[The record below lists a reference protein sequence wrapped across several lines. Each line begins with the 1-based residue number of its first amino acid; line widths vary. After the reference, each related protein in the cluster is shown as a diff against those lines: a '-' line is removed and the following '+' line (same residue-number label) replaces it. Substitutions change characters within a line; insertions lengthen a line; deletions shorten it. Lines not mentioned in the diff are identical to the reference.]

1 MIFFITLGQYVP
13 ELNATQGTNY
23 FDQEFKMLR
32 VLVRGSDPV
41 EIRTAPVLF
50 LSFELPA
57 MTEDEFFGDNLVQNL
72 ATFLKVPQN
81 MIRIT
86 NIIREDGG
94 ARRRKRSSGLKVEVE
109 IKKPPVQQT
118 TNTTNGEPES
128 MHIYLASYKKKI
140 HSTFKCFL
148 YPRR

>member
-13 ELNATQGTNY
+13 ELNATHGTNY
-23 FDQEFKMLR
+23 FDQDFKMLR
-32 VLVRGSDPV
+32 VLVRGYDPV
-41 EIRTAPVLF
+41 EIRTAPVIF
-50 LSFELPA
+50 LSFELPT
-57 MTEDEFFGDNLVQNL
+57 MTEDEFFGDNLVRNL
-72 ATFLKVPQN
+72 AAFLNVPQN

-118 TNTTNGEPES
+118 TNTTNGEPDPI
-128 MHIYLASYKKKI
+128 HIYLAPYKEI
-140 HSTFKCFL
+140 HITFNCFL
-148 YPRR
+148 HPRR